1 MPPVLLGFV
10 YSEFKL
16 ESKEK
21 AIAHIASSIAIYSIK
36 KESNSIPAN
45 VSMIEFISKTIPT
58 EIENDVTIELIDEI
72 FDYISK
78 IRINS

>member
-16 ESKEK
+16 ENKEK

-36 KESNSIPAN
+36 KESNSIPEN
-45 VSMIEFISKTIPT
+45 VSMIEFISNEMELKS
-58 EIENDVTIELIDEI
+58 NDGSVDEI
-72 FDYISK
+72 YFESEGSK
-78 IRINS
+78 LFFKVIN

>member
-1 MPPVLLGFV
+1 M
-10 YSEFKL
+10 

-36 KESNSIPAN
+36 KESNSIPEN
-45 VSMIEFISKTIPT
+45 VSMIEFISKTIPA